1 MSMKLLRSALA
12 ASVLVAVGVGASVPV
27 SAQYCEGTV
36 HGLSSNYNLAQG
48 TGFLA
53 IRARPTS
60 SSKMVGQLFN
70 GDTVEIF
77 DRKGNWYKIA
87 AGMTEGWSHRK
98 WMHNSCPY

>member
-1 MSMKLLRSALA
+1 MLRKSFLSALA
-12 ASVLVAVGVGASVPV
+12 VATIVIAGLGSSAPV

-36 HGLSSNYNLAQG
+36 HGLSSVYNLNKG

-53 IRARPTS
+53 IRKKPSS

-77 DRKGNWYKIA
+77 DRKGNWYQIA
-87 AGMTEGWSHRK
+87 SGMTEGWSYYK